1 MLRLQQ
7 VVIASTLEQKMND
20 VRLAFRRCNGVTAT
34 TFSVRNTYTV
44 LRGGDSNRRA
54 D

>member
-20 VRLAFRRCNGVTAT
+20 VRLAFRRCNGVAA
-34 TFSVRNTYTV
+34 TFSVRNTYTA